1 MSLLVRPNQVELSF
15 TVRQGVVLTRV
26 VVYQGI
32 HLREVVTGL
41 NQVLVRID
49 VAIWGHGVNTKT
61 FLSNTYGVAFVSV
74 SCHLRF
80 GEVFLNFLLL

>member
-41 NQVLVRID
+41 NRVLVRID
-49 VAIWGHGVNTKT
+49 VYGDMVLVRK
-61 FLSNTYGVAFVSV
+61 LSYQTLMVLHLSV
-74 SCHLRF
+74 
-80 GEVFLNFLLL
+80 

>member
-1 MSLLVRPNQVELSF
+1 MSLLVQSNQVELSF

-41 NQVLVRID
+41 NGF
-49 VAIWGHGVNTKT
+49 WSG
-61 FLSNTYGVAFVSV
+61 
-74 SCHLRF
+74 
-80 GEVFLNFLLL
+80 